1 MEKSHDLIGVNIP
14 AFEWK
19 AQEQW
24 RRSGGNDGKYKYI
37 YIYIYIYIYKIL
49 FKERIEV
56 ELTR

>member
-37 YIYIYIYIYKIL
+37 YIQYFLK
-49 FKERIEV
+49 KESR
-56 ELTR
+56 LNLRGSGT